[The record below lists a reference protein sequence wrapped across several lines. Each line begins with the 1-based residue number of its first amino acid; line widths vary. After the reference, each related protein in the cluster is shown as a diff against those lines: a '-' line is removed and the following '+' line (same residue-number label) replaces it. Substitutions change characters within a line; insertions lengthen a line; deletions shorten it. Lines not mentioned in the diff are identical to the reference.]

1 MTLCTAHVA
10 GEFKSPEGAPNSA
23 DAKHVTDQAEVTF
36 RSMHYSVEMV
46 EMPVSDSY
54 RARCIISSRYGYVE
68 KYAARKV
75 KLEIS
80 RILWEIWDPIGV
92 NTIPEARDE
101 YDSYVNEVFIM
112 LIGESSD
119 DEKLGE
125 HLLRIATVTMGL
137 SGPTL
142 ERMMP
147 TVQALRAIRV
157 PAETE

>member
-1 MTLCTAHVA
+1 M
-10 GEFKSPEGAPNSA
+10 A
-23 DAKHVTDQAEVTF
+23 D
-36 RSMHYSVEMV
+36 SN
-46 EMPVSDSY
+46 SY
-54 RARCIISSRYGYVE
+54 RAWSIISLRYGYVE

-92 NTIPEARDE
+92 NDIPAARDE
-101 YDSYVNEVFIM
+101 YDSYVNDVFIM

-119 DEKLGE
+119 EELGK
-125 HLLRIATVTMGL
+125 HLLGIATVTMGL

-142 ERMMP
+142 ERMMS
-147 TVQALRAIRV
+147 TVQALRAIPV